1 VNANKVSYGR
11 FANFWAKV
19 TLSVIEIDHIAG
31 GKLVEDWSRFDTLGM
46 MQQLGLAPAPGK
58 GK

>member
-11 FANFWAKV
+11 FVNFWAKV
-19 TLSVIEIDHIAG
+19 TLSVIKIDRIAG
-31 GKLVEDWSRFDTLGM
+31 GKLVKDWSRFDTLGM
-46 MQQLGLAPAPGK
+46 MQRLGLAPAPGK